1 MTDKNKV
8 FTYLD
13 VLRQSG
19 ITNMFGAVPYIQ
31 RVFPEVTR
39 KESFT
44 LLAEWMDNF
53 EQRHPRNT

>member
-13 VLRQSG
+13 ALRESG
-19 ITNMFGAVPYIQ
+19 VTNMFCAPRYIM
-31 RVFPEVTR
+31 RVFNVSSN
-39 KESFT
+39 ESIK
-44 LLAEWMDNF
+44 LVAEWMDNF